1 MWKKG
6 LGALSVGAI
15 LGAVAIGVLAL
26 TGGGASAAGP
36 GGPGGTRY
44 MELLA
49 QNLGITVEQLQ
60 AAMDKTHEQLRAE
73 GALPDRT
80 AKGRG
85 VHAFGD
91 ILGVAAEVLGVDR
104 QVILD
109 SFRSGKNL
117 TEIALEHGK
126 TAAEL
131 KSAIIA
137 SVTAKVRQAVQDN
150 ALNQTQA
157 DRILANLES
166 MVDKFLTATP
176 GAGFP
181 GFGPGHRGPRP
192 SQGQQN

>member
-26 TGGGASAAGP
+26 TGGGAVAAGP

-44 MELLA
+44 MQLLA

-73 GALPDRT
+73 GALADRS
-80 AKGRG
+80 AMGRG

-109 SFRSGKNL
+109 GFRSGKNL
-117 TEIALEHGK
+117 TEIAVERGK

-137 SVTAKVRQAVQDN
+137 RVTAKVRQAVQDN

-176 GAGFP
+176 GGGFP
-181 GFGPGHRGPRP
+181 GFGPGHRGPRTP
-192 SQGQQN
+192 QGQQN